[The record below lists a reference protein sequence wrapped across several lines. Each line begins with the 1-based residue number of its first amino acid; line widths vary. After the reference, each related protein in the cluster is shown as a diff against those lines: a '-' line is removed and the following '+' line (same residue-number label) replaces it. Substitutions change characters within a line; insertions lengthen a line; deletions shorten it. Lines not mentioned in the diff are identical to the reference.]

1 MHHEN
6 LRPKRPEVS
15 VALLARVSKHII
27 EARNLRIER
36 VDLPSVLSIAMF
48 LKMCKPNFEEL
59 CLGVDSF

>member
-1 MHHEN
+1 MYHEN
-6 LRPKRPEVS
+6 FRPKRPKVS
-15 VALLARVSKHII
+15 VVLLARASKHII

-36 VDLPSVLSIAMF
+36 ADVPSVLSIAMF